1 MTAAVAD
8 YLHHH
13 TRRVGKLLDA
23 HGGVVPLGA
32 FLDMMDESQIFVMGE
47 TKVADPRWHDG
58 AAPTVAAP
66 MDHDR
71 PKAEQKRA
79 ATGGSGGGGSG
90 GGGGGSWDGR
100 GGGNVFARMNLRT
113 PTHVGGRAVKDA
125 AATLSGR
132 ARRDRTRGRFT

>member
-8 YLHHH
+8 FLHHH
-13 TRRVGKLLDA
+13 TRRVGKLLDT

-47 TKVADPRWHDG
+47 TKVADPRRHDG
-58 AAPTVAAP
+58 AAPTVVAP

-71 PKAEQKRA
+71 PQAEQKRA
-79 ATGGSGGGGSG
+79 ATGGSGGGAG
-90 GGGGGSWDGR
+90 GGGGG
-100 GGGNVFARMNLRT
+100 NVFSRMNLRT
-113 PTHVGGRAVKDA
+113 PTHVGGRAVEDA
-125 AATLSGR
+125 AATLGR